1 MKSTLLVL
9 AIILSGSIYTSSV
22 SAAATT
28 EGYYYTTVQ
37 YFSGQASFNQVGAF
51 SNIDD
56 CNIARQ
62 NDYGD
67 GGAIPWDGGPGCF
80 YLSTNNIPAYN
91 ELLEHWSGQ
100 AGGTGGVPAVNGEFQ
115 ELLQNVSILVE
126 NHQIVRYRQS
136 MDQLSISQPR

>member
-1 MKSTLLVL
+1 MKSTLTAL
-9 AIILSGSIYTSSV
+9 AMILSTSVYTTSV
-22 SAAATT
+22 SAAVTT

-37 YFSGQASFNQVGAF
+37 YFSGQAHFNQVGAF

-56 CNIARQ
+56 CNVARQ

-80 YLSTNNIPAYN
+80 YLSANNIPGYN

-100 AGGTGGVPAVNGEFQ
+100 VGNGGIPVVNGEFQ
-115 ELLQNVSILVE
+115 ELLQNVTILVE
-126 NHQIVRYRQS
+126 SHQIVRYRQS
-136 MDQLSISQPR
+136 MNKLSVSQPR